1 MRIRELSIYGCGTL
15 ILAVFLTIGCSE
27 ERKREAA
34 KLENQLKGDTTAQV
48 AVSPVSADTLT
59 RPHETIPESSQ
70 TPAVVTLAVDSSVPQ
85 PVAEGHAEAV
95 LDSPRSA
102 STRTETEPVADVN
115 AVPEEGSGT
124 KPQAVMPKEP
134 HDGFTI
140 QVGSSL
146 SEGYAQEMAKTF
158 TERGYQAYVASVTV
172 DGKTHYRIRVGF
184 YGSTVEAKSVLA
196 ELKNKYSVDGWID
209 PVSK

>member
-1 MRIRELSIYGCGTL
+1 M
-15 ILAVFLTIGCSE
+15 AVFLTISCSE

-48 AVSPVSADTLT
+48 AVSPVSVDSLT
-59 RPHETIPESSQ
+59 RPQDTIPETSQ
-70 TPAVVTLAVDSSVPQ
+70 TPAVVAKVVDSSIPP
-85 PVAEGHAEAV
+85 PVVAGHAEAV

-102 STRTETEPVADVN
+102 STKTETEPVADVN
-115 AVPEEGSGT
+115 AVPEEGSGA
-124 KPQAVMPKEP
+124 KPQTIMPKEP

-140 QVGSSL
+140 QVGSSV
-146 SEGYAQEMAKTF
+146 SEEYAQEMAKTF
-158 TERGYQAYVASVTV
+158 TDRGYQAYVASVTV

-196 ELKNKYSVDGWID
+196 ELKNKYSVEGWID
-209 PVSK
+209 PVTK